1 MIQYDA
7 IVEYRVKLTI
17 LKKNP
22 FKNDYFKAGVC
33 LFGLSC
39 VLFALE
45 CTGMAYCLQELRAI
59 LLVQKTKD
67 GTIQIYS
74 SKPCYSIEL
83 VQKPPNAEV
92 LHAYRIRH
100 CFSSDG
106 RGNRQ
111 NRQLK

>member
-7 IVEYRVKLTI
+7 LVEYRVKLTI

-45 CTGMAYCLQELRAI
+45 CTGMAYCIQDLRAS
-59 LLVQKTKD
+59 LQVQKIKD
-67 GTIQIYS
+67 DTMQIYS
-74 SKPCYSIEL
+74 KRSRPRCNSK
-83 VQKPPNAEV
+83 KA
-92 LHAYRIRH
+92 
-100 CFSSDG
+100 
-106 RGNRQ
+106 
-111 NRQLK
+111 K